1 MGLFVLQETAAG
13 FALFKA
19 KDKKVL
25 KKDDFSAE
33 VETAEGINGLL
44 KLKHFEKFDSAATA
58 LEEVA
63 ALVEGKVS
71 PMLAKLLDSL
81 KDEKKASLAV
91 ADPKLGQAINKLP
104 GLTLTPI
111 SDSSTNDIYRAIRD
125 HLPSLIP
132 GLLPE
137 TISTM
142 SLGLSHSLSRHKLK
156 FSPDKVDTMI
166 VQAISLLDDLDKE
179 LNTYAMRVKE
189 WYGWHFPEMG
199 RIVNDN
205 LAYARV
211 ILKVGMRSNTSNTD
225 LSDILP
231 EEIETA
237 IKAAAEVSM
246 GTEITEEDLDNIQLL
261 AEQVV
266 GFTEYRQQLSSYLT
280 TRMQAIAP
288 NLTELVGDLVGAR
301 LIAHAGSL
309 MSLAKSPASTIQ
321 ILGAEKALFR
331 ALKTKHDTPKYGLIY
346 HASLVGQ
353 ATGKNKG
360 KIARMLA
367 AKAAIGLRVDALSS
381 WSAEGEGAG
390 DDVDEEERSA
400 HGVMSRSK
408 IENQLR
414 KLEGKPLLPRGVAVG
429 PNGKAAAPGKWEI
442 KEARKYNADADGLA
456 GDEPAAV
463 APITPK
469 SEKKSKKEKKE
480 KKEKVE
486 VEAPPKK
493 LIEEVQTEDEQDSD
507 AEDSDEEMADV
518 DAGLGLVA
526 PSSNGTKAKI
536 VGDETNGAND
546 SETSDDDRGKS
557 KQWTSSILGNTKAA
571 KKARKVER
579 HQRKLAKATG
589 KKVKEA
595 AKPKPMTLEIDPD
608 VALAAAAGI
617 SLEKYKR
624 KAARGAIE
632 IGSDGQPIVH
642 SKKDLKKQKKLEAK
656 LASAT
661 PDTSSKKRKLDDEA
675 VEKSEKKKKK
685 KHRRDDR
692 DRPRRGGGGG
702 GGGFRWKEK
711 RRDNDERDGGEK
723 RLERGYRKLSRS
735 PRRERER
742 ERERASDKKGGAS
755 VEDKFG
761 VAEKFGTSTSSSKKP
776 TEDGDGDKPPER
788 APAAP
793 AVNNGEPMII
803 VHVND
808 RLGTKAAIPCLASD
822 PIKLFKAQVAARIGR
837 QPHEILLKRQGER
850 PFKDQLTLEDYGVSN
865 GVQIDLEIDTGE

>member
-1 MGLFVLQETAAG
+1 
-13 FALFKA
+13 
-19 KDKKVL
+19 
-25 KKDDFSAE
+25 
-33 VETAEGINGLL
+33 
-44 KLKHFEKFDSAATA
+44 
-58 LEEVA
+58 
-63 ALVEGKVS
+63 
-71 PMLAKLLDSL
+71 MLANLLDSL

-225 LSDILP
+225 LSEILP

-309 MSLAKSPASTIQ
+309 MNLAKSPASTIQ

-367 AKAAIGLRVDALSS
+367 AKAAIGLRIDALSS

-390 DDVDEEERSA
+390 DDVDEEERA
-400 HGVMSRSK
+400 VHGVVYRSK

-429 PNGKAAAPGKWEI
+429 PNGKVATPGKWEI

-456 GDEPAAV
+456 GDEPAAI

-480 KKEKVE
+480 KKEKVQ
-486 VEAPPKK
+486 VEAPTPKK
-493 LIEEVQTEDEQDSD
+493 LIEEVDSD
-507 AEDSDEEMADV
+507 AEDSDDEMADV
-518 DAGLGLVA
+518 NAGLGLPA
-526 PSSNGTKAKI
+526 PNSNGTKAKI
-536 VGDETNGAND
+536 VGDINGADD
-546 SETSDDDRGKS
+546 SDASDDDADES
-557 KQWTSSILGNTKAA
+557 KQRTSLITGNTKEA
-571 KKARKVER
+571 KKARK
-579 HQRKLAKATG
+579 LAKVAG
-589 KKVKEA
+589 KKAKKDA
-595 AKPKPMTLEIDPD
+595 AATKPKIEEVDPD
-608 VALAAAAGI
+608 IALAAAAGI

-632 IGSDGQPIVH
+632 IGPDGQPIVH
-642 SKKDLKKQKKLEAK
+642 SKKDLKKQKKIAAK

-661 PDTSSKKRKLDDEA
+661 SDTSNKKRKLDDEA

-685 KHRRDDR
+685 KHS
-692 DRPRRGGGGG
+692 
-702 GGGFRWKEK
+702 
-711 RRDNDERDGGEK
+711 
-723 RLERGYRKLSRS
+723 L
-735 PRRERER
+735 
-742 ERERASDKKGGAS
+742 
-755 VEDKFG
+755 
-761 VAEKFGTSTSSSKKP
+761 
-776 TEDGDGDKPPER
+776 
-788 APAAP
+788 
-793 AVNNGEPMII
+793 
-803 VHVND
+803 
-808 RLGTKAAIPCLASD
+808 
-822 PIKLFKAQVAARIGR
+822 
-837 QPHEILLKRQGER
+837 
-850 PFKDQLTLEDYGVSN
+850 
-865 GVQIDLEIDTGE
+865 